1 MSDSDSDDNELKNIF
16 SSPSRQNETAQSPP
30 NSAQANDNRNRR
42 GLNADKMLNSRR
54 VTDTSRLAD
63 RFSASLRLKKEP
75 DQNKKVQEMRQK
87 SLKKRNKDIAKRRAN
102 NGLSL
107 HLGQPKIW

>member
-75 DQNKKVQEMRQK
+75 DQKKEVQKMRQD
-87 SLKKRNKDIAKRRAN
+87 SLKKRKQKIAERRAKN
-102 NGLSL
+102 SL
-107 HLGQPKIW
+107 PSHLGQPKIW